1 METNSFKNTAIL
13 INSCDAYSD
22 VLRLNLCALEEYW
35 KSCEFPIFVNTE
47 SKCIQSD
54 HFNIYSIQYKNNII
68 NDRWGRRF
76 KNALNSIDQ
85 EFVIVIYDDYIIESE
100 ISHNFLSSIINIMS
114 NSNLVDCF
122 YLTYQNFK
130 ITFDAAKNLYSVDK
144 DNYYRINSAPALW
157 RKKVLLNLIED
168 NENPWTWEF
177 FSMYKDCAKNLGIYS
192 VPSVE
197 QNIFNYNN
205 SKGGAIYRGKWV
217 SEVALPK
224 IKKYN
229 LNINIDDRG
238 CINMD
243 ELSPRS
249 LTWKIKFFLS
259 GFKMVGFHSFNL
271 FKYYFK
277 VKFS

>member
-1 METNSFKNTAIL
+1 MESNNLKNTAIL

-22 VLRLNLCALEEYW
+22 VLKLNLCALEEYW
-35 KSCEFPIFVNTE
+35 ENCELPIYINTE
-47 SKCIQSD
+47 SKRVQSD
-54 HFNIYSIQYKNNII
+54 YFNICSIEYKNSNK
-68 NDRWGRRF
+68 NDRWGIRF
-76 KNALNSIDQ
+76 KNALKNINQ
-85 EFVIVIYDDYIIESE
+85 EFVIVIYDDYILESD
-100 ISHNFLSSIINIMS
+100 INYNILSHFITIMS

-130 ITFDAAKNLYSVDK
+130 LTFDDSKKIYYVDN

-157 RKKVLLNLIED
+157 RKDVLERLIED

-177 FSMYKDCAKNLGIYS
+177 FSMYKGCALNLGIYS
-192 VPSVE
+192 VPSKE

-217 SEVALPK
+217 SEVALPI

-249 LTWKIKFFLS
+249 LIWKLNFFLT
-259 GFKMVGFHSFNL
+259 GFKMVGFHSFKL

-277 VKFS
+277 TKWT